1 MVEEIAQGDMGVGG
15 KVMIGVRS
23 NELSTIVDTV
33 FDVRYVSTAVNGG
46 R

>member
-1 MVEEIAQGDMGVGG
+1 VEEIAQGDTGVGG

-23 NELSTIVDTV
+23 KELSTIVDAV
-33 FDVRYVSTAVNGG
+33 FDVLYVGTGVNGV